1 MEKEKYPLKEVWI
14 RLEEG
19 RTLYSSEPVSNAQTA
34 VEIMQAELSRY
45 DREVVCIVTL
55 NTRKQPI
62 NFNMVSMGTINT
74 SIVDIANVLKTCIL
88 SNAESFI
95 MLHNHPSGDPTPSDL
110 DIKATE
116 RMILAGLLI
125 GVPCIDHVIIAGNR
139 KEIHSMREHQDAEF
153 EPGYD
158 QVMEGSKSMVAEGSA
173 AYQTPFG
180 DIDEEALM
188 AAQAAGAPQAKRE
201 EVTVHFGKGLCQFF
215 TSKKGEEMA
224 RIKIPNTPFDAWP
237 SFVVPARIVH
247 DNRFGKG
254 YWMKLPADGKTTLSI
269 PKRVVLDDGTEGW
282 RDKRISINNTKL
294 KEMVESYRRETQT
307 AFSEDPDPSHERPKE
322 HAR

>member
-95 MLHNHPSGDPTPSDL
+95 MLHNHPSGDPTPSAA
-110 DIKATE
+110 DIETTSQLESAGAMLGIRVVDHIVIGDGSYVSFRE
-116 RMILAGLLI
+116 RGLLSD
-125 GVPCIDHVIIAGNR
+125 GRQPQG
-139 KEIHSMREHQDAEF
+139 
-153 EPGYD
+153 
-158 QVMEGSKSMVAEGSA
+158 
-173 AYQTPFG
+173 
-180 DIDEEALM
+180 
-188 AAQAAGAPQAKRE
+188 GASQR
-201 EVTVHFGKGLCQFF
+201 
-215 TSKKGEEMA
+215 
-224 RIKIPNTPFDAWP
+224 
-237 SFVVPARIVH
+237 
-247 DNRFGKG
+247 
-254 YWMKLPADGKTTLSI
+254 
-269 PKRVVLDDGTEGW
+269 
-282 RDKRISINNTKL
+282 RD
-294 KEMVESYRRETQT
+294 
-307 AFSEDPDPSHERPKE
+307 
-322 HAR
+322 